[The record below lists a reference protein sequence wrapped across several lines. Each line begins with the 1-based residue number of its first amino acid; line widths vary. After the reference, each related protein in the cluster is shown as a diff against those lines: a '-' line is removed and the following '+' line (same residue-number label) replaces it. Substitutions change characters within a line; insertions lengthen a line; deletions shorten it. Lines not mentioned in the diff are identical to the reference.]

1 VSGLRLRGNYA
12 TAFVAPPI
20 SSIGIPELGYQRRAT
35 GVTRSQPFYVPLAI
49 YPEARLLPGCADA
62 VTVCQI
68 GTSSN
73 LGLTRDYGIG
83 PDAKPQT
90 GNSWSLGVDY
100 APPQSPGLRASL
112 TYWSNKFIGGVNR
125 LEIVQQL
132 YSTAM
137 RDRLTI
143 CPTGCTEAQINE
155 FANIAGG
162 GTISTTLPP
171 VTYFLNVNDQGN
183 VLNMTVQGIDADIT
197 YRHRTDNF
205 GRFTFGVSGT
215 YYTRYDQNFGGEAFN
230 TLNTSGYNSS
240 FPQIQ
245 KRFRFQ
251 LGWALG
257 DF

>member
-171 VTYFLNVNDQGN
+171 VTYFLNVNDQ
-183 VLNMTVQGIDADIT
+183 VSLPLNFRTVPHWLIGRCIRAGRGSQVRDAD
-197 YRHRTDNF
+197 
-205 GRFTFGVSGT
+205 GRCCSG
-215 YYTRYDQNFGGEAFN
+215 G
-230 TLNTSGYNSS
+230 TS
-240 FPQIQ
+240 
-245 KRFRFQ
+245 
-251 LGWALG
+251 WAAG
-257 DF
+257 